1 MALGLGASGWVPWLP
16 FKAQPVTPR
25 LDEPH
30 RGTRTEVVMSGFTP
44 LGLAR
49 MLMVRGSVE
58 VQGEGLRGQGC
69 LCALVERAITVSQ
82 PLHKPQTPEDGKDV
96 QRRPDAPGSPCLIS
110 SGSNELQGPLG
121 VQVLLS
127 L

>member
-1 MALGLGASGWVPWLP
+1 M
-16 FKAQPVTPR
+16 
-25 LDEPH
+25 
-30 RGTRTEVVMSGFTP
+30 MSGFTP

-58 VQGEGLRGQGC
+58 VQEEGLRGQGC
-69 LCALVERAITVSQ
+69 LCALVECSITVSQ
-82 PLHKPQTPEDGKDV
+82 PFHKPQTLEDGKDV

-121 VQVLLS
+121 VQALMS
-127 L
+127 Q